1 MTAKTTMNDKIPLDE
16 YAREQLGIPKAKDL
30 RTLSKRDRDRF
41 YVELGRAY
49 ALTKWLQAKG
59 YLRPGA
65 EP

>member
-1 MTAKTTMNDKIPLDE
+1 MPDKIPLDE
-16 YAREQLGIPKAKDL
+16 FAREQICITKTKDL
-30 RTLSKRDRDRF
+30 RTLSKRERDRF

-49 ALTKWLQAKG
+49 NLTKWLQAKG